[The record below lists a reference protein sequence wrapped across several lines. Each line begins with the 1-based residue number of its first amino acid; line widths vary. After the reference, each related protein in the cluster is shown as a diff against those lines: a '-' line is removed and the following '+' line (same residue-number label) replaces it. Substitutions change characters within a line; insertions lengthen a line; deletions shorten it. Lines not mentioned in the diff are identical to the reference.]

1 MYKFCKVSARNRIIP
16 HSKPID
22 TFVTFLGF
30 YNSNRAR
37 TNRARIKKN
46 VNEIA
51 QVT

>member
-1 MYKFCKVSARNRIIP
+1 MCEFCKASARNRVTP
-16 HSKPID
+16 QTKPID

-37 TNRARIKKN
+37 IKKN